1 MSLSSE
7 PRAALARLARRS
19 AVQLARRASVTCGV
33 PFLLVG
39 GAVRDALLGLPP
51 GDLDLAIP
59 RDGAAGFAAALARFA
74 GTCVVSIGRAPRRIL
89 HVPLRRSS
97 VDVWE
102 TDGDPADDLLRRD
115 FTVNALA
122 LAFPGARLVAPPGA
136 LDDLAARILRL
147 PRAGV
152 LLEDPL
158 RVVRAARFLAR
169 LPGFRL
175 DPLMRP
181 ELAAAARGLD
191 TVAPERRL
199 AELDEVLTVG
209 PAPAA
214 RALRQLETWGGL
226 AALLPGLP
234 TSERRRGLAA
244 LDAVRRA
251 APPALLR
258 VLLLSGA
265 PPDRAAAALD
275 ALRASRNDRRLA
287 ATLAGLPV
295 PSPRPDTTEAIRL
308 LRRAAPY
315 SREAITFVETTGGRS
330 GQALARLAD
339 AALAAPGA
347 LTRLLRPR
355 RPLSVSEVASLLGVA
370 GPELGRALERLDD
383 ALATGAVRGARRA
396 RAFLSGRPRR
406 APVRGRRECLPV

>member
-1 MSLSSE
+1 
-7 PRAALARLARRS
+7 
-19 AVQLARRASVTCGV
+19 
-33 PFLLVG
+33 
-39 GAVRDALLGLPP
+39 
-51 GDLDLAIP
+51 
-59 RDGAAGFAAALARFA
+59 
-74 GTCVVSIGRAPRRIL
+74 
-89 HVPLRRSS
+89 
-97 VDVWE
+97 
-102 TDGDPADDLLRRD
+102 
-115 FTVNALA
+115 
-122 LAFPGARLVAPPGA
+122 
-136 LDDLAARILRL
+136 
-147 PRAGV
+147 
-152 LLEDPL
+152 
-158 RVVRAARFLAR
+158 
-169 LPGFRL
+169 
-175 DPLMRP
+175 MRP